1 MKIFLY
7 WTFNTAGQKLVILM
21 VFLTIVL
28 IYIYPYIVGDIIL
41 LGVALKNPPLFSQ
54 QPSTHCQ
61 SRTLFFYYKTQPF
74 YTYTVSITLNVSGVS

>member
-21 VFLTIVL
+21 VFLIVL

-54 QPSTHCQ
+54 QPSTHRQ
-61 SRTLFFYYKTQPF
+61 SRTLFFYYKTKPF
-74 YTYTVSITLNVSGVS
+74 YTYNVSITLNVSDVS